1 MEDFNITALVTEQ
14 TYATLPP
21 LTSPNVNS
29 PLSQQPSIPRESCA
43 QYLRCRNSTLLD
55 QLVKSAKE
63 DEQSSKAAEEG
74 VTRIEGQNSHF
85 SILVVEVL
93 QDTISKDCNFRNLD
107 WK

>member
-1 MEDFNITALVTEQ
+1 
-14 TYATLPP
+14 
-21 LTSPNVNS
+21 
-29 PLSQQPSIPRESCA
+29 
-43 QYLRCRNSTLLD
+43 LLD